1 MAKKETQLGLNG
13 KKAKKPKEITIKL
26 NTAHLKTAAHILIIF
41 ILLSIIFAQQIGW
54 IPTKD
59 YVGLATSYLNN
70 NSREEKIVNAKKT
83 PGVTIIKPNGSETS
97 NSNNNS
103 SSENQTASKNNNNT
117 EQKKDELLPITGE
130 IIFTIDKIN
139 IDPKENIED
148 YSKIT
153 SVKFTIKNQ
162 DEDLDDPKIIGYL
175 TMYGEDDEKTV
186 DLNKIEAGHQITET
200 ETNLIFGYNKID
212 EEHILNLELY
222 NDKKLVKKV
231 SKKFN

>member
-13 KKAKKPKEITIKL
+13 KKAKKPKEITIRL
-26 NTAHLKTAAHILIIF
+26 NTSHLKTAVYILVILILVF
-41 ILLSIIFAQQIGW
+41 IIIAQQIGW
-54 IPTKD
+54 VPTKN
-59 YVGLATSYLNN
+59 YIGTGTSYLNDYTQ
-70 NSREEKIVNAKKT
+70 EDKISNAKKT

-97 NSNNNS
+97 GSSNKS
-103 SSENQTASKNNNNT
+103 SVDNQTASENNNT

-130 IIFTIDKIN
+130 IIFTINKIN

-153 SVKFTIKNQ
+153 SVTFTIKNQ
-162 DEDLDDPKIIGYL
+162 DEDLDDLQILGYL

-186 DLNKIEAGHQITET
+186 DLDSIEAGHQITKT
-200 ETNLIFGYNKID
+200 ESGLVFGYNNVD

-222 NDKKLVKKV
+222 DNKKLVKKV